1 MDDASWKARLKER
14 AVQRQWGMRSRRK
27 DGSGG
32 EMDTFSGSRTWK
44 EAQRAVDS
52 CLWWKEA
59 PEAPRLVER

>member
-32 EMDTFSGSRTWK
+32 EMDTFSGSLTWK
-44 EAQRAVDS
+44 EA
-52 CLWWKEA
+52 L
-59 PEAPRLVER
+59 EAPRLVER